1 VHFIDPISRPE
12 DPAPPLTEISVPAD
26 GRPNSIIDL
35 LDALFVALFAACA
48 FVVCGSIATGIFVFV
63 HRGQALGR
71 DALSKELSRN
81 AFFQVPTELA
91 AYVMLL
97 AFMAFLVAARHKTGL
112 FKAVSW
118 NAPNRDR
125 ALYAIAGGILIAMFS
140 GVAEFLLRRWIPT
153 SLPID
158 EFFRDRSSAY
168 LLAGFGILVAP
179 LMEELVFRGF
189 LYPALAHWTGAG
201 PSVALCS
208 ASFALLH
215 GAQLGYA
222 WAPLLVLFVVG
233 LALTVAR
240 AVTGSVAVSVVI
252 HMAYNFALF
261 TEIFI
266 GTSGFRNLHG

>member
-1 VHFIDPISRPE
+1 MHFIDPISRPDE
-12 DPAPPLTEISVPAD
+12 PASPLTEVSVPAD
-26 GRPNSIIDL
+26 GRPTSIIDL
-35 LDALFVALFAACA
+35 LDALFVGLFAAGA
-48 FVVCGSIATGIFVFV
+48 FFFCGSIAAGIFVFA
-63 HRGQALGR
+63 HRAQKLGH

-91 AYVMLL
+91 AYLMLL
-97 AFMAFLVAARHKTGL
+97 VFMTFLVATRHRTGL

-125 ALYAIAGGILIAMFS
+125 TLYAIAGGMVIAMFS
-140 GVAEFLLRRWIPT
+140 GLAEFLLRRWIPT

-158 EFFRDRSSAY
+158 EFFRDRPSAF

-179 LMEELVFRGF
+179 FMEEMVFRGF
-189 LYPALAHWTGAG
+189 LYPALTKWTGVG

-222 WAPLLVLFVVG
+222 WAPLLVLFLVG

-252 HMAYNFALF
+252 HMTYNFVLF